1 MISLDQFDTL
11 DEMLIKLA
19 NRFKRIRKRKKIS
32 QQELAIRSNVSYG
45 SIKRFEQTGE
55 ISLMSLAKLCDTLGI
70 QYEINNMFTKI
81 PYNNIEEVLRDVK

>member
-1 MISLDQFDTL
+1 MISLDKFDTL

-19 NRFKRIRKRKKIS
+19 NRFKRIRKIKKIS

-55 ISLMSLAKLCDTLGI
+55 ISLMSLAKLCETLDI
-70 QYEINNMFTKI
+70 KYEINNMFTKI

>member
-55 ISLMSLAKLCDTLGI
+55 ISLMSLAKLCDTLDI